1 MDQDLQKLCNKI
13 KEMRVE
19 HKVTQKQLAEALN
32 ISVTNMC
39 NIEKGKT
46 VVTIQ
51 NLIKMKNFFGCE
63 MKDFFIYE
71 EEDNSVSDK
80 NAVSEEENP
89 VPAGEFLSSTNEVAE
104 DKPVETE
111 KNKLP
116 DSIDLQDAINL
127 LRLLRRIDIKGL

>member
-1 MDQDLQKLCNKI
+1 
-13 KEMRVE
+13 MRVE

-46 VVTIQ
+46 VATIQ

-71 EEDNSVSDK
+71 EEYKEACIDVK
-80 NAVSEEENP
+80 NVETGEENS

-127 LRLLRRIDIKGL
+127 LRIDIKGL